1 MSIILK
7 TIFII
12 FIIIVVNYTL
22 YFVIRYLIIH
32 VIVFTLLK
40 SPVDYNR
47 RVLLSDIPPEPQ
59 SPHTQAT
66 AKIPKILSQ
75 TYHLPHKIPEKVLEN
90 KKKFAPDYKV
100 KIYDDKEGEDF
111 IRQHFTDQVVDRYN
125 KLSGAHKA
133 DLLRYCI
140 LYINGGVYADIK
152 TEFIAPLSSLFK
164 NSYGSKPLIYFV
176 DSIQN
181 TIYNGV
187 IATPEKQ
194 KIFLDAINFIVQ
206 KSILLPEL
214 HYGCFIEDLFDK
226 VSADLQTRNFKT
238 GFNEGQNN
246 NYFFYEEILSRNA
259 SDCPDGLDR
268 YGYCSWIYDSDTRPN
283 RQVIKTRYSD
293 YPW

>member
-1 MSIILK
+1 MSIIFKIILV
-7 TIFII
+7 I
-12 FIIIVVNYTL
+12 FIIIVVNLIL
-22 YFVIRYLIIH
+22 YLVIRYLIIY
-32 VIVFTLLK
+32 VVLFTILK
-40 SPVDYNR
+40 FPVDYNN
-47 RVLLSDIPPEPQ
+47 VILSGAIQ
-59 SPHTQAT
+59 SPSIDVQAT
-66 AKIPKILSQ
+66 TKIPKILSQ

-90 KKKFAPDYKV
+90 KKKFATDYKV
-100 KIYDDKEGEDF
+100 AIYDDKEGEDF
-111 IRQHFTDQVVDRYN
+111 IRKHYTDQVVDRYN
-125 KLSGAHKA
+125 ILTGAHKA

-176 DSIQN
+176 DSSNN

-187 IATPEKQ
+187 IVTPEKQ

-206 KSILLPEL
+206 KSIQLPKL

-238 GFNEGQNN
+238 GFNEGHNN
-246 NYFFYEEILSRNA
+246 NYFFFEEILSKNA
-259 SDCPDGLDR
+259 SDCPDGFDR
-268 YGYCSWIYDSDTRPN
+268 YGLCSWIYDSDTRPN
-283 RQVIKTRYSD
+283 RRVIKTRYSD